1 MTAPGRRRPALV
13 GLETHSIQQEIMSK
27 RLFIY
32 LTEHD
37 LPIGKPL
44 PWSVYVRSG
53 ELLAPAGFIVP
64 DGSARSR
71 LLLTRPVRVALGDEQ
86 NSPLAVSE
94 LDPEDYASTKKARE
108 TPDPIKYL
116 KHNAEGMMLT
126 FKLPGDFEPRTVPVE
141 FYGRIPLQ
149 SVIVSAPLL
158 PVGLTWQNFE
168 GTPVSA
174 QVIFGRNLCI
184 FNTTIMR
191 FSGLP
196 SGHLFLRYP
205 QEAVTKPFRAAL
217 RIDAKI
223 PASISTAEGHAVPAV
238 IADISGTGCA
248 IDTGF
253 ILGKAGT
260 RLNVAFRIKIHD
272 KAHVLRVPC
281 IIKSIK
287 GKLSQQ
293 LRYGLQFDDSADDA
307 TLLVL
312 KSFVYEHLA
321 ER

>member
-1 MTAPGRRRPALV
+1 
-13 GLETHSIQQEIMSK
+13 MSK
-27 RLFIY
+27 RLFVY
-32 LTEHD
+32 LSEQD

-44 PWSVYVRSG
+44 PWAVYVRSG
-53 ELLAPAGFIVP
+53 ELLAPAGFIVA
-64 DGSARSR
+64 DGTARSR
-71 LLLTRPVRVALGDEQ
+71 LLMARPVRVAVGDEQ
-86 NSPLAVSE
+86 NSPLAVAE
-94 LDPEDYASTKKARE
+94 LDPDDSKKARE
-108 TPDPIKYL
+108 TPDPLKYL
-116 KHNAEGMMLT
+116 KHNAEGVMLT
-126 FKLPGDFEPRTVPVE
+126 FKLPGDFEPRTVAVE

-149 SVIVSAPLL
+149 SVIVSAPVL
-158 PVGLTWQNFE
+158 PVGMTWQNFE

-174 QVIFGRNLCI
+174 QIIFGRNLCI

-205 QEAVTKPFRAAL
+205 HEAATKPFRTAL

-223 PASISTAEGHAVPAV
+223 PASITTPEGHAVPAL
-238 IADISGTGCA
+238 ITDISGTGCA

-253 ILGKAGT
+253 IIGQAGT
-260 RLNVAFRIKIHD
+260 LLTVAFRIKVSD

-281 IIKSIK
+281 VIKSIK

-293 LRYGLQFDDSADDA
+293 LRYGLQFGDDADEA
-307 TLLVL
+307 TLLAL